1 MNFLGS
7 VVSWFRLRENWQ
19 GASGIPNRLVQHA
32 EISFVALAAA
42 VLLAVPLAVWLG
54 HKRRFGLLSVNIS
67 NIGRA
72 VPSFAILVVGSQL
85 VGPQTVP
92 VVGSWFVFVAL
103 VVLAIPPMVTNAY
116 VGMAEVPDDLRD
128 AARGMGLSDWQCLW
142 SAELPVALPLVM
154 GGVRTSAV
162 QVVATATI
170 AAVVS
175 LGGLGRYVIDG
186 LAQQD
191 YSMMVAGALLV
202 AVLAILG
209 DRLLALFAHFAVSP
223 GITGRRVR
231 GRATTAD
238 LVVRVDPAA
247 AAGAVMWRTA
257 DTAARGGG

>member
-154 GGVRTSAV
+154 AGVRTSAV

-170 AAVVS
+170 AAEVGA
-175 LGGLGRYVIDG
+175 GGLGRYIVEG
-186 LAQQD
+186 LSLGPTYNQE
-191 YSMMVAGALLV
+191 VFAGGLLV
-202 AVLAILG
+202 A
-209 DRLLALFAHFAVSP
+209 LLALTTEGVFALIQRAVTP
-223 GITGRRVR
+223 RGLRQTRTRRVR
-231 GRATTAD
+231 PVDKTAVGPMVAT
-238 LVVRVDPAA
+238 V
-247 AAGAVMWRTA
+247 GAS
-257 DTAARGGG
+257 